1 MTDFIA
7 ALDEGL
13 DAAIK
18 AEIAKKEIDSV
29 FDEMKTAILS
39 RTNNKVRIERK
50 AFLGKISL
58 DDEDDPLSR
67 FAAAVGVTAA
77 VAPYLSL
84 PNRTWMIVAY
94 NPEIGSLKE
103 MRLSYWEMD
112 PAGYPCKLRWRTE
125 TQICEDKEALS
136 QGLADLLR
144 DPVVGKKIY
153 TLTKLEPPKKDQS
166 QMDKKDDG

>member
-84 PNRTWMIVAY
+84 PN
-94 NPEIGSLKE
+94 
-103 MRLSYWEMD
+103 
-112 PAGYPCKLRWRTE
+112 
-125 TQICEDKEALS
+125 
-136 QGLADLLR
+136 
-144 DPVVGKKIY
+144 
-153 TLTKLEPPKKDQS
+153 
-166 QMDKKDDG
+166 